1 MCRSSILAVI
11 AFLFGGC
18 SDTCSNSPI
27 SRADAP
33 DGQHGAVLFQ
43 RDCGATTGFS
53 TQISVVAQGEQP
65 SGSGNIF
72 RADDNHGVAAAG
84 DWGGPWAEIKWLA
97 KDHLL
102 IRYAAKSR
110 LFEQKDGV
118 SGVRISYQQVDR

>member
-1 MCRSSILAVI
+1 VNSHPEAAIS
-11 AFLFGGC
+11 FG
-18 SDTCSNSPI
+18 
-27 SRADAP
+27 
-33 DGQHGAVLFQ
+33 LM
-43 RDCGATTGFS
+43 TTM
-53 TQISVVAQGEQP
+53 EL
-65 SGSGNIF
+65 
-72 RADDNHGVAAAG
+72 RAAG